1 MTQAKAEL
9 ALPATTADPGADP
22 SALDSID
29 SIPLTLSF
37 SLGSCEKSF
46 ADLAHL
52 QPGYIL
58 PLPPEF
64 DQRQVAILANGKKI
78 GLGEL
83 IVVGDRLAVQI
94 DQWKV

>member
-1 MTQAKAEL
+1 MTQPKAAL
-9 ALPATTADPGADP
+9 ASPDTAADPGFDP
-22 SALDSID
+22 AALESVD

-46 ADLAHL
+46 ADIAQL

-94 DQWKV
+94 DKWKV